1 MMLHMSDIV
10 FQHEPQCDAI
20 FSKEP
25 DAGKV
30 RLVDTLDGLSE
41 MKIKHLPKG
50 KQLSPRSILIA
61 LHGHPFGLL
70 VAWHAQL
77 RIDAKAHRALDV
89 IAGRIDQV
97 SNNLFR
103 APTTIRR

>member
-30 RLVDTLDGLSE
+30 RLVYALDGFRE
-41 MKIKHLPKG
+41 MKIKHLPK
-50 KQLSPRSILIA
+50 
-61 LHGHPFGLL
+61 
-70 VAWHAQL
+70 
-77 RIDAKAHRALDV
+77 
-89 IAGRIDQV
+89 
-97 SNNLFR
+97 
-103 APTTIRR
+103 